1 MNLWD
6 RAHHFHND
14 LVSHAMRRNR
24 FADILSVLHQ
34 CDNSEIPADCND
46 KCAKIRP
53 IVDMIQ
59 DRRLKFAQPCRDYD
73 VDESMVQYYGKF
85 GAGMKQR
92 MPQKPIRMG

>member
-1 MNLWD
+1 MLTIN
-6 RAHHFHND
+6 
-14 LVSHAMRRNR
+14 
-24 FADILSVLHQ
+24 ILSVLHQ

-53 IVDMIQ
+53 IVYMIQ
-59 DRRLKFAQPCRDYD
+59 ERRLKFAQPYRDYD
-73 VDESMVQYYGKF
+73 VDESLMVKYYGKF